1 MKANALITSV
11 HDVLQQG
18 MMLLSE
24 VDAVTY
30 KTVAEAPHSAS
41 IGQHYRHV
49 LDHFICL
56 ADGIAGGVIDYDRRS
71 RNRELETNRDAARET
86 TEQLED
92 LFGSLSESQILAG
105 YKVLYSVGY
114 SSDQAQE
121 IDTVLAR
128 EIAFCVSHAI
138 HHFAIIRLVC
148 SHFSIN
154 LPEEFGVAP
163 STLKYR
169 AAQMS
174 A

>member
-1 MKANALITSV
+1 MNCNALVQSV
-11 HDVLQQG
+11 NDVLEQG
-18 MMLLSE
+18 LSLLASTDCE
-24 VDAVTY
+24 TY
-30 KTVAEAPHSAS
+30 RTVAPAPHSAS

-56 ADGIAGGVIDYDRRS
+56 ADGIASGVIDYDARS
-71 RNRELETNRDAARET
+71 RNRELETSREAAGDNTRNLIE
-86 TEQLED
+86 
-92 LFGSLSESQILAG
+92 LFSSLSERELSTR

-114 SSDQAQE
+114 SDEEAQT

-128 EIAFCVSHAI
+128 EVAFCVSHAI

-148 SHFSIN
+148 SQFHME
-154 LPEEFGVAP
+154 LPAQFGIAP

-169 AAQMS
+169 AAQVG

>member
-1 MKANALITSV
+1 MNANSLTTSV
-11 HDVLQQG
+11 RDVLEQG
-18 MMLLSE
+18 LMLLGAVNSE
-24 VDAVTY
+24 TFQ
-30 KTVAEAPHSAS
+30 TVAPAPHSAS

-56 ADGIAGGVIDYDRRS
+56 ADGIVSGTIDYDHRS
-71 RNRELETNRDAARET
+71 RNRELETDRHAARQAT
-86 TEQLED
+86 QD
-92 LFGSLSESQILAG
+92 LMSLFAGLGERELASR

-114 SSDQAQE
+114 SSEKAQLIE
-121 IDTVLAR
+121 TVLAR

-148 SHFSIN
+148 SSFDIE
-154 LPEEFGVAP
+154 LPSEFGVAP

-169 AAQMS
+169 AAQVS